1 MNCHTEVINRHTD
14 VINCHTEVINRHTEV
29 IDHDTEVIDHDTEV
43 RLISGRTDGM
53 LYTVCCVDAV
63 YSMLCRCCIQYAV

>member
-1 MNCHTEVINRHTD
+1 MNCHTEVINQHTD
-14 VINCHTEVINRHTEV
+14 VINRHTEV
-29 IDHDTEVIDHDTEV
+29 INRHTEVIDHDTEV

-63 YSMLCRCCIQYAV
+63 YSSLCGYDYRI